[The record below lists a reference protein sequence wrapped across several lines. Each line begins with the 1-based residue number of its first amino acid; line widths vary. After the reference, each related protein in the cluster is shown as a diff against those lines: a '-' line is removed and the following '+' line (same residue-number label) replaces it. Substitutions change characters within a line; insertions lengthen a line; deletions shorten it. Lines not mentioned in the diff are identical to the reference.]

1 MSTAQ
6 DRQQDTTDLARG
18 TGVNLL
24 GNFGKIS
31 VAVAFIF
38 ASRVFGMEAVG
49 LYVFAW
55 STIDVVSKLA
65 IFGLDISIVK
75 YITRSRLEESPGE
88 VYKVLGD
95 AL

>member
-31 VAVAFIF
+31 AAIAFIF

-65 IFGLDISIVK
+65 IFGLVMWVSAILRKSI
-75 YITRSRLEESPGE
+75 
-88 VYKVLGD
+88 
-95 AL
+95 